1 MLRCMALGNL
11 YVVTGDSAL
20 KRALV
25 GRIQRAPDFHLPA
38 SDGSFDQLGAGD
50 LVITTPADCSP
61 AFCAQLVA
69 GGVKVIILAPVVR
82 EADLARYRRV
92 GAEYIPMLVD
102 TEQLFEALSRFLPPP
117 IACSATPC

>member
-1 MLRCMALGNL
+1 MGNL
-11 YVVTGDSAL
+11 FVVTGDRAL

-25 GRIQRAPDFHLPA
+25 GRMERAQEFHLPA
-38 SDGSFDQLGAGD
+38 SDGSFDQLRVGD
-50 LVITTPADCSP
+50 LVLTTPADCSP

-82 EADLARYRRV
+82 EADRARYRRV

-102 TEQLFEALSRFLPPP
+102 TGQLFEALNRLLPPP
-117 IACSATPC
+117 VSSSATPG